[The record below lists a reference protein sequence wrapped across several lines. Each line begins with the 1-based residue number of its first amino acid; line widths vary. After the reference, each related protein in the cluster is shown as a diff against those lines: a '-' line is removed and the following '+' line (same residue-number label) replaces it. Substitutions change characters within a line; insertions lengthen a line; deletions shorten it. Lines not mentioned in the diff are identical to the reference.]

1 MELLL
6 NTDLVLAETPVWDG
20 RIKRWYFTDLFT
32 GDILGYNNPNRILN
46 RLGNTRRE
54 YARLKTDGGIQ
65 NVRLVTD
72 DEVCKLLCNARTRA
86 TPAFAD
92 WYFDTLSPF
101 SKMFN
106 RRCCK

>member
-1 MELLL
+1 MAIKFSDVEMVDTPFGKMPKEITGNRTVQSVMRRLSRGKG
-6 NTDLVLAETPVWDG
+6 AEIPAA
-20 RIKRWYFTDLFT
+20 
-32 GDILGYNNPNRILN
+32 
-46 RLGNTRRE
+46 RRE
-54 YARLKTDGGIQ
+54 YAKLKTDGGIQ

-72 DEVCKLLCNARTRA
+72 DEVCKLLCYARTRA

-92 WYFDTLSPF
+92 LYFDTLSPL

>member
-1 MELLL
+1 MEKMMFKAMYG
-6 NTDLVLAETPVWDG
+6 DKAVRMVLDDDG
-20 RIKRWYFTDLFT
+20 LRFIIRDVC
-32 GDILGYNNPNRILN
+32 DILGYNNPNRILN

-54 YARLKTDGGIQ
+54 YAKLKTDGGIQ
-65 NVRLVTD
+65 NIRLVTD

-92 WYFDTLSPF
+92 WYFDTLSPL